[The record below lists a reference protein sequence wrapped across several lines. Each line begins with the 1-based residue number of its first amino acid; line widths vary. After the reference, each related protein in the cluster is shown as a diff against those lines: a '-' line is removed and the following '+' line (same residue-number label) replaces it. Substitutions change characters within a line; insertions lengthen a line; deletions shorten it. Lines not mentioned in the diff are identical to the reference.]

1 LSRAEAPPIINYAEL
16 NRHTPTRL
24 MSVNTETDIARAGAR
39 GHTPRRLS
47 SVLSAARRQRDLLI
61 ALTESDLRFR
71 YGRGAWRFVRLLLD
85 PFALVGIYLILIVIV
100 STRPGYAPGLSLAC
114 AVVPF
119 QYLMATVTNAMGA
132 VDLRRPILLNMSFRR
147 MFLPISSVLTETVS
161 FGASFAVIAVMM
173 LIYRVAPSPALLW
186 LPLVVVVTAIFSA
199 SFAYPASLFGVW
211 FSRGL
216 RPFAL
221 SFMRMIFFL
230 GPGLVPLERTS
241 GKTHLLL
248 SLNPL
253 SGLFESFRDLFLY
266 GHRPAAWQLLYPLGF
281 ALVLLFGFIPLYA
294 HEQRHFAKVVE

>member
-1 LSRAEAPPIINYAEL
+1 
-16 NRHTPTRL
+16 
-24 MSVNTETDIARAGAR
+24 VNTESNVARASARRPAPTTLLRALGAA
-39 GHTPRRLS
+39 G
-47 SVLSAARRQRDLLI
+47 RQRDLLL

-85 PFALVGIYLILIVIV
+85 PFALVGIYLVLIVIV

-114 AVVPF
+114 AVIPF

-132 VDLRRPILLNMSFRR
+132 IDLRRPIILNMAFKR
-147 MFLPISSVLTETVS
+147 MLLPISSVLTETVS
-161 FGASFAVIAVMM
+161 FGVSFVVIALMM
-173 LIYRVAPSPALLW
+173 LIYRVAPSPALVW
-186 LPLVVVVTAIFSA
+186 LPLVLVITAIFSA
-199 SFAYPASLFGVW
+199 SLAYPASLFGVW

-241 GKTHLLL
+241 GRTHQLLA
-248 SLNPL
+248 LNPL

-266 GHRPAAWQLLYPLGF
+266 GQRPAAWQLLYPLGF
-281 ALVLLFGFIPLYA
+281 ALALLAAFVPLYA

>member
-1 LSRAEAPPIINYAEL
+1 MNRGGQQLSTEPTVAAGAARTDPAPL
-16 NRHTPTRL
+16 
-24 MSVNTETDIARAGAR
+24 TDRFRAGK
-39 GHTPRRLS
+39 RL
-47 SVLSAARRQRDLLI
+47 VDLLI
-61 ALTESDLRFR
+61 VLSQSDLRFR
-71 YGRGAWRFVRLLLD
+71 YGRGTWRFVRLLLD

-119 QYLMATVTNAMGA
+119 QYLMSTVTNAMGA
-132 VDLRRPILLNMSFRR
+132 VDLRRPILLNMAFRR
-147 MFLPISSVLTETVS
+147 TLLPLSSVLTETVS
-161 FGASFAVIAVMM
+161 FAASFVVIAVMM
-173 LIYRVAPSPALLW
+173 AIYGVGPTPALLW
-186 LPLVVVVTAIFSA
+186 LPVVVVVAAIFSA

-211 FSRGL
+211 FARGL

-230 GPGLVPLERTS
+230 GPGLVPLGQTS
-241 GKTHLLL
+241 GRTHLLL

-253 SGLFESFRDLFLY
+253 SGLFESFRDVFLY

-281 ALVLLFGFIPLYA
+281 ALVLLLAFVPLYR